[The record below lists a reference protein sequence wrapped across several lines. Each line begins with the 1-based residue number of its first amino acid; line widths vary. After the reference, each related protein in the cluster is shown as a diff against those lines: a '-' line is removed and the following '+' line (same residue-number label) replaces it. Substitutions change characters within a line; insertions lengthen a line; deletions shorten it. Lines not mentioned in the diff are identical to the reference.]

1 MALCEI
7 SIENLNISY
16 IFGKTLVL
24 SIFVKSATVM
34 MKKWVI
40 ENSGFNQQFKQVIHR
55 TKWIYNQEKTW
66 LKKT

>member
-40 ENSGFNQQFKQVIHR
+40 ENFGFNQ
-55 TKWIYNQEKTW
+55 
-66 LKKT
+66 